1 MAGHSASP
9 VQLRTERRPGAE
21 TQVVLSCRR
30 VFRGCD
36 LERLRGIEDLRR
48 PKRDIGVTYQGHQAR
63 RGQPSRFWLVLL
75 LRRRC
80 GHLPPANC
88 SSPLHDPGEN
98 VMHSNDRLSFLVR
111 LQLLPVLLCA
121 DIPPAR
127 AHQAA
132 EYRPSC
138 LRPDNLR
145 RTATTHP
152 ATSFHALAR
161 RLARRGVLI
170 A

>member
-1 MAGHSASP
+1 
-9 VQLRTERRPGAE
+9 
-21 TQVVLSCRR
+21 
-30 VFRGCD
+30 
-36 LERLRGIEDLRR
+36 
-48 PKRDIGVTYQGHQAR
+48 
-63 RGQPSRFWLVLL
+63 
-75 LRRRC
+75 
-80 GHLPPANC
+80 
-88 SSPLHDPGEN
+88 
-98 VMHSNDRLSFLVR
+98 MHSNDRLSFLVR

-152 ATSFHALAR
+152 AASFHALAR

-170 A
+170 AALGLGSLAHAGLQRPTGAEDSLLGRTQATPSPTSQGATWTSTAAMPKAMPVNAWSAPAQADTCPGRVDSPGMLVLCGWICYPGNTCEYVCRNFPY